1 MIRSIQAAE
10 GGDPLGMNFK
20 RRPKVIAVTSGKG
33 GVGKTNIV
41 ANLAIAFSKQGKSVL
56 VLDADL
62 GLGNIDVLLG
72 LAPRYNLE
80 HVILGEKS
88 LSDVIC
94 DGPAGIKILPTGSG
108 VEELTAMT
116 PEQKLLLLSEF
127 DRLETH
133 IDLFL
138 IDTGAGISSNVLYF
152 NTIAEEIIVILT
164 PEPTSLTDAYAVIKV
179 LSQKYGEK
187 KFRIIVNMTRSERD
201 ARDVFQKLSSVSDRF
216 LDVAIDYLGFI
227 SMDDYIPMAVAE
239 QKAVVEIYPLARSS
253 RELNH
258 LASKI
263 IQWPE
268 SSIPKGSIQLFWK
281 RMFEPATERV

>member
-1 MIRSIQAAE
+1 MIQSDHAGE
-10 GGDPLGMNFK
+10 KEVSLGMNFK
-20 RRPKVIAVTSGKG
+20 PRPKVISVTSGKG

-72 LAPRYNLE
+72 LAPQYNLE

-88 LSDVIC
+88 LSEVIC

-108 VEELTAMT
+108 IEELTAMT

-127 DRLETH
+127 DRLETS

-152 NTIAEEIIVILT
+152 NTMAEEIIVILT
-164 PEPTSLTDAYAVIKV
+164 PEPTSLTDAYAIIKV

-187 KFRIIVNMTRSERD
+187 QFRVIVNMTRNERD
-201 ARDVFQKLSSVSDRF
+201 ARDVFQKLSMVSDRF
-216 LDVAIDYLGFI
+216 LGVAIDYIGYI
-227 SMDDYIPMAVAE
+227 SMDDYVPIAILE
-239 QKAVVEIYPLARSS
+239 QKAVIESYPQARSS
-253 RELNH
+253 REMNN
-258 LASKI
+258 LAAKI
-263 IQWPE
+263 IRWPK
-268 SSIPKGSIQLFWK
+268 SSIPKGNIQLFWK
-281 RMFEPATERV
+281 RMFEPATRG